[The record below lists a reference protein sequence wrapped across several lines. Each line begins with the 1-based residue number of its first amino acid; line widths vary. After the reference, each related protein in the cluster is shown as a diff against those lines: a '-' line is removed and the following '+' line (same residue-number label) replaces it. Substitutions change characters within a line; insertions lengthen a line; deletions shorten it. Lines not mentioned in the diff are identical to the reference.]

1 VGTARWSRDFQW
13 ATDAPELTRNQKN
26 VNGYALGQFMR
37 AQRSHEEQRGP
48 SPRMI
53 LWPLWQGGRVMFKE
67 ADVWTPD
74 QELQLLEELAEAE
87 AEAFDMEMEL
97 SFRVAAAES
106 ERPWVAYWQ
115 LPQNGN
121 GVGLN
126 ARAQNRLTRGR

>member
-1 VGTARWSRDFQW
+1 
-13 ATDAPELTRNQKN
+13 
-26 VNGYALGQFMR
+26 
-37 AQRSHEEQRGP
+37 
-48 SPRMI
+48 
-53 LWPLWQGGRVMFKE
+53 MFKE